1 MQKIFS
7 TIRFILFFCCFSA
20 LCQTLSKGAETRR
33 FALKTIRIYG
43 NAHLSSQQI
52 LNALNITLP
61 TELEL
66 NHNLDWNDVF
76 TPELFK
82 RYYPEGKSGKIRVAL
97 DSVTLKNRV
106 EILENLYQRK
116 GYFDAD
122 IQLNIDIDSLGLG
135 ILDVICKEGR
145 QYALTDLL
153 LTDTLLVNTIPWN
166 TIQEDFRFRLPRFYD
181 EDSLNAMLN
190 ASFQKLL
197 ERGYAFLEYRIEQI
211 LIDTVKKNVVSIIH
225 MLNPER
231 YKINSISFEHN
242 NVEGDILKDD
252 LLQQLL
258 FIKPQDW
265 LSPQAVNRSKNQL
278 IGLSFFSE
286 VSESKKKIITSTDTV
301 ANVSYLLKYKK
312 PEEVVFSVFLNRT
325 TMDNF
330 LNMGLEASYSDLL
343 VSSTGNSFSIF
354 SRLLAQDISNTVFS
368 TQRGLEFEYSIGT
381 NFNQPFA
388 FFLGEHRVPLT
399 YSAQISL
406 RNLPTG
412 LKLLTPL
419 LRVSNFNTFPEWTLF
434 SNLNFDATLD
444 FTRLLN
450 FNIDATDPND
460 PLYRL
465 IAPYTSLT
473 EYYKDSPFSPASFTL
488 GLTLTGDRRN
498 SVITPSS
505 GYFLTLPQIEY
516 SPDVGYSHF
525 FRVFTQFH
533 TFTPVKKNLV
543 FATKIRLGHIVNWGF
558 SDEDKSTPPFE
569 KHFFA
574 GGANSVRAWPS
585 RGLRDQ
591 ASSIED
597 SLASRISQ
605 LSAIIGSAS
614 LVEGSIELRYSFP
627 KPKGIAEFWA
637 DKIARSGLVLFFD
650 WGNSFNRLTPKT
662 YNLANFERIINPANW
677 GYGYGLG
684 FRFDT
689 PAGPFRLDMAFPF
702 YDPNS
707 ASYRIP
713 EFSSA
718 QFHIGLG
725 HAF

>member
-135 ILDVICKEGR
+135 MLDVICKEGR

-153 LTDTLLVNTIPWN
+153 VTDTLLVNTIPWN

-627 KPKGIAEFWA
+627 KPKGIAEISA
-637 DKIARSGLVLFFD
+637 DKIARSGLVLYLD
-650 WGNSFNRLTPKT
+650 RRNSFNRKTPKT
-662 YNLANFERIINPANW
+662 YNLENYERIINPANW